1 MYRARLLGCVLTC
14 AFLVEAAMAR
24 AETTADLS
32 ASVGEPPPPPT
43 EVLPL
48 LQERTAY
55 LVGARRLKLGILAF
69 EYGLTDKVSIG
80 TDPPAWAARAVVS
93 ILIPNLHVHV
103 QFFHRGPVTLTLLG
117 AGYYGILKDNGSAS
131 GSMIAIPASLFASF
145 RLHPRVW
152 LHEELTYLFVHAFG
166 TGDLHDSGFDGKV
179 AAQALQ
185 TGTVVEVRL
194 TRIFSLTATGR
205 VQLYSGRLAFD
216 ATSNVDPYTSIN
228 IDGTAQPRVDHPWN
242 VIGGVAALWKH
253 FHLVAGAGYGYYFL
267 PGLDVP
273 SPHLG
278 FVPDLSLAV
287 IL

>member
-1 MYRARLLGCVLTC
+1 MHRARFLGTALTC
-14 AFLVEAAMAR
+14 AVLVEAAMAR

-32 ASVGEPPPPPT
+32 ASVGETPPPTT

-48 LQERTAY
+48 LQDKTAY
-55 LVGARRLKLGILAF
+55 LVGARRLKLGLLAF

-117 AGYYGILKDNGSAS
+117 AGYYGILKENGSAS
-131 GSMIAIPASLFASF
+131 GSMVAVPVSMFGSF
-145 RLHPRVW
+145 RLHERVW

-166 TGDLHDSGFDGKV
+166 TGDFHDAGFDGRV
-179 AAQALQ
+179 AGQALQ
-185 TGTVVEVRL
+185 TGTVLEVRL

-205 VQLYSGRLAFD
+205 VELWTGRLAFD
-216 ATSNVDPYTSIN
+216 ASSNTDPYTSIN
-228 IDGTAQPRVDHPWN
+228 IDGTAMPRVEHPWN
-242 VIGGVAALWKH
+242 VVGGVAFLWKH

-278 FVPDLSLAV
+278 FVPDVSLAV